1 VHPVVPIP
9 TRPVACDP
17 IGVALRLRL
26 GAPDSVHVQF
36 EDARNHKHALRP
48 VSVLE
53 HRKAERFG
61 PIDKNSAA
69 EAALILHHPVPL
81 PVLAEQK
88 ERRSRTR
95 GFGLSHRR
103 FLCYFVAENLLLPA

>member
-1 VHPVVPIP
+1 MLAIP
-9 TRPVACDP
+9 SDVELP
-17 IGVALRLRL
+17 LRL
-26 GAPDSVHVQF
+26 GAPASVHVQF